1 MRELS
6 LHILDIAH
14 NSIAAKAETL
24 RIAIIED
31 FEKDQLTI
39 HIKDDGKGM
48 DAAALKKVVDP
59 FYTTRTTRKVGLGIP
74 MFKAAAEQ
82 CNGHFEIKSHLGVG
96 TEINATFQHGHIDRV
111 PLGNMTET
119 IIAIVMANIHMDLI
133 YTHDIDGRKFTLNT
147 RDIKKTL
154 GDLPINHMDVVAWLK
169 GYIHENLMDLVEGP
183 VGRWVCLWEIFLKI
197 GEREQK

>member
-14 NSIAAKAETL
+14 NSIAAQAETL

-31 FEKDQLTI
+31 LESDQLTI
-39 HIKDDGKGM
+39 RIKDDGKGM
-48 DAAALKKVVDP
+48 DEVTLKRVVDP

-82 CNGHFEIKSHLGVG
+82 CGGSFEIKSQLGVG
-96 TEINATFQHGHIDRV
+96 TEIDATFKHSHIDRV

-119 IIAIVMANIHMDLI
+119 IITIIMANTDMDLI
-133 YTHDIDGRKFTLNT
+133 YTHDINGSKFTLNT

-154 GDLPINHMDVVAWLK
+154 GDLPINNMDVIMWLK
-169 GYIHENLMDLVEGP
+169 GYIHENLVELSNGQGLG
-183 VGRWVCLWEIFLKI
+183 VELH
-197 GEREQK
+197 

>member
-31 FEKDQLTI
+31 NANDLLI
-39 HIKDDGKGM
+39 IRIKDDGKGM
-48 DAAALKKVVDP
+48 DETTLKRVVDP

-74 MFKAAAEQ
+74 MFKVAAEQ
-82 CNGHFEIKSHLGVG
+82 CGGTFEIKSQLGVG
-96 TEINATFQHGHIDRV
+96 TEIDAEFQHGHIDRV

-119 IIAIVMANIHMDLI
+119 IITIIMANIDMDLI
-133 YTHDIDGRKFTLNT
+133 YTHDINGRKFTLNT
-147 RDIKKTL
+147 KDIKKTL
-154 GDLPINHMDVVAWLK
+154 GDLPINNMDVLMWLK
-169 GYIHENLMDLVEGP
+169 SYIHENLIEIALEHVNGVESH
-183 VGRWVCLWEIFLKI
+183 
-197 GEREQK
+197 

>member
-31 FEKDQLTI
+31 FKKDLLTI
-39 HIKDDGKGM
+39 RIKDDGKGM
-48 DAAALKKVVDP
+48 DEATLKRVVDP

-82 CNGHFEIKSHLGVG
+82 CGGEFEIKSQLGVG
-96 TEINATFQHGHIDRV
+96 TEIDATFKHSHIDRV

-119 IIAIVMANIHMDLI
+119 IITIIMANTEMDLI
-133 YTHDIDGRKFTLNT
+133 YTHDINGRKFTLST

-154 GDLPINHMDVVAWLK
+154 GELPINNMDVVIWLK
-169 GYIHENLMDLVEGP
+169 GYIHENLVELAHGQGLE
-183 VGRWVCLWEIFLKI
+183 VGSR
-197 GEREQK
+197 

>member
-31 FEKDQLTI
+31 LEKDTLTI
-39 HIKDDGKGM
+39 RIKDDGRGM
-48 DAAALKKVVDP
+48 DEATIKRVVDP

-82 CNGHFEIKSHLGVG
+82 CGGSFEIKSQLGVG
-96 TEINATFQHGHIDRV
+96 TEIDAIFQHSHIDRV

-119 IIAIVMANIHMDLI
+119 IITIIMANIDMDLI
-133 YTHDIDGRKFTLNT
+133 YTHDINGRKFTLNT
-147 RDIKKTL
+147 KDIKKTL
-154 GDLPINHMDVVAWLK
+154 GDLPINNMDVVIWLK
-169 GYIHENLMDLVEGP
+169 GYIHENLIELSNDQGLGVESH
-183 VGRWVCLWEIFLKI
+183 
-197 GEREQK
+197 